1 MSELQPTFSPNGAA
15 NQAPPTAP
23 TEEAPQQPAV
33 SSAPATDN
41 SASSEMEDQLKA
53 KPQQPDAK
61 DLALSIG
68 KEEGAKPNLNKE
80 ANKAAEKRNK
90 PATEYKP
97 GNDAA
102 WQGVGAGGGVLMTA
116 GGITCVAVG
125 WTGVGL
131 IVGLVLMGIGA
142 IMSGLSAAFGGK
154 GAKAQAAAQQGEA
167 GRKETA
173 DKTAESGDPRK
184 ITILEDS
191 MKEGP
196 QGAAPSP
203 SAQMTM
209 ESSPN
214 SKAA

>member
-1 MSELQPTFSPNGAA
+1 MLQTEPTSFSPNAA
-15 NQAPPTAP
+15 GNQPPPAQETPPPPDLTAPPT
-23 TEEAPQQPAV
+23 
-33 SSAPATDN
+33 SGKDN
-41 SASSEMEDQLKA
+41 ESEMDRLRAEPKQA
-53 KPQQPDAK
+53 DAK
-61 DLALSIG
+61 ELALAIDDN
-68 KEEGAKPNLNKE
+68 KKNNLDPAKE
-80 ANKAAEKRNK
+80 ANKAAEQRNK

-97 GNDAA
+97 GSDAA

-116 GGITCVAVG
+116 GGITCVATG

-131 IVGLVLMGIGA
+131 IVGLVLMGVGA

-167 GRKETA
+167 GRKEMASKTA
-173 DKTAESGDPRK
+173 DSGTPRK

-191 MKEGP
+191 MTKDP

-214 SKAA
+214 AKAA

>member
-1 MSELQPTFSPNGAA
+1 MSEMQQTFSPNGAA

-23 TEEAPQQPAV
+23 TQEAPQQPAV
-33 SSAPATDN
+33 STEPPSINDD
-41 SASSEMEDQLKA
+41 SSQMEEQLRA
-53 KPQQPDAK
+53 KSQQPDGK
-61 DLALSIG
+61 ELALAIG
-68 KEEGAKPNLNKE
+68 DKSEPKPNTAKE

-97 GNDAA
+97 GSDAA

-116 GGITCVAVG
+116 GGITCVATG

-131 IVGLVLMGIGA
+131 VVGLVLMGVGA

-167 GRKETA
+167 GRKEMAAKTA
-173 DKTAESGDPRK
+173 DSGTPRK

-196 QGAAPSP
+196 QGVAPS
-203 SAQMTM
+203 STAQMTM
-209 ESSPN
+209 ESST
-214 SKAA
+214 KAA